1 MSRQLSGIWVVPG
14 MEISKE
20 GNFVVGKGAYILNHK
35 IYASVLGQVSL
46 IVDETGSTATPR
58 LEVVPFQGSNQ
69 QYFAAGRVPLVGD
82 VVIGKIIRVTWR
94 AAVVE
99 ICVIEEQPVP
109 YSFRGVI
116 RLTDASSLPSDKT
129 DMYRC
134 FRVEDIVRGE
144 VISLGDP
151 QAYYLSTAS
160 PKYGVI
166 YAKSVAG
173 YPMNRVNEYQMV
185 CSGTKVEEYR
195 KVAVE

>member
-20 GNFVVGKGAYILNHK
+20 GNFGRWCLVKYLLLSMKLV
-35 IYASVLGQVSL
+35 Q
-46 IVDETGSTATPR
+46 TATPR

-116 RLTDASSLPSDKT
+116 RLTDASSLPK
-129 DMYRC
+129 
-134 FRVEDIVRGE
+134 VEDIVRGE

-195 KVAVE
+195 QSGCRITV